1 MASDKSQT
9 KSTNPIINTVL
20 VFSVGLSALEISQLL
35 FGSSQV
41 AALTSLQF
49 NQVFES
55 MYSSMLFSADSL
67 SVFWTVLV
75 AWGISGMIAGVRAKN
90 GFLAAFAGFFGTLL
104 GSGLLLVV
112 HFSNQTVITISG
124 EFIIGVIASTLITC
138 IAAYATGTATK
149 PKKTPPKVKKTRK
162 AWDNSKIKDVWTC
175 NRCKS
180 MIPAGAFTC
189 PKCGEPVIE

>member
-9 KSTNPIINTVL
+9 KSTNPIINTIL

-55 MYSSMLFSADSL
+55 MYRSMLFSADSL
-67 SVFWTVLV
+67 SIFWTVLV

-90 GFLAAFAGFFGTLL
+90 GFLAAFAGFFGTIL

-112 HFSNQTVITISG
+112 HFSNQTIITISG

-138 IAAYATGTATK
+138 VAAYATGTATK
-149 PKKTPPKVKKTRK
+149 PKKAPTKVKKTRK
-162 AWDNSKIKDVWTC
+162 AWDNSKTKDVWTC

-180 MIPAGAFTC
+180 TIPAGAFTC

>member
-1 MASDKSQT
+1 MMSDKSQT

-55 MYSSMLFSADSL
+55 MYSSMLFSSDSL
-67 SVFWTVLV
+67 SSFWAVLV
-75 AWGISGMIAGVRAKN
+75 AWGISGMIAGVRAKH
-90 GFLAAFAGFFGTLL
+90 GFLAAFAGFFGTIL

-124 EFIIGVIASTLITC
+124 EFIIGVIACTLISC
-138 IAAYATGTATK
+138 VAAYATGTATK
-149 PKKTPPKVKKTRK
+149 PKIAPPKVKKTRK
-162 AWDNSKIKDVWTC
+162 VWDNSKTKDVWIC
-175 NRCKS
+175 KRCKKT
-180 MIPAGAFTC
+180 IPAGAFTC
-189 PKCGEPVIE
+189 PTCGEPVIE